1 MTKEIISK
9 VNEELKAQGINATE
23 AQIEGAV
30 KEVIGKQELTEDV
43 LDNVAG
49 GGIDPETIKKYAP
62 QVIDIIKKILP
73 GSNGDEN
80 KDGGNDDE
88 NKNGGTNITQNNKNE
103 KSNQLV
109 NVEGANTQT
118 TNTFN
123 FN

>member
-23 AQIEGAV
+23 AQIESAV
-30 KEVIGKQELTEDV
+30 KKVMSKQELNKDAME
-43 LDNVAG
+43 NVAG
-49 GGIDPETIKKYAP
+49 GFNPVALLPYLPT
-62 QVIDIIKKILP
+62 IIKTAKELI
-73 GSNGDEN
+73 GGGDKNEDN
-80 KDGGNDDE
+80 KDGGSQIT
-88 NKNGGTNITQNNKNE
+88 KTQTNQNE

-109 NVEGANTQT
+109 NVEGSNTQT